1 MSRFVLVLLAAV
13 CVSLSQAL
21 VLTAPSMR
29 ARGAISAYGRSRAA
43 FMQEEASTQEA
54 AVDAEPAAPPAKV
67 SKMSPEKQA
76 KYEES
81 KKIRSIINIVLPTAF
96 TAFLIYAN
104 VGGKL
109 PGQ

>member
-43 FMQEEASTQEA
+43 FMQEEASTEEA
-54 AVDAEPAAPPAKV
+54 ADAEPAAPPAKV